1 MTMNVRSLMKNK
13 AAMALVLEQESP
25 AVLCLQETWLSR
37 PAPNLH
43 DDYDRMQSVLKR
55 NEGVATY
62 TKKIIAAKAF
72 LKEEWSSTLMM
83 VRVGDL
89 IIMNV
94 YVSEGWKNEILN
106 TVSRLSR
113 QCVTDGLNVM
123 VMGDFNL
130 IPNEMSKVARKNEL
144 KLCPSPSEGTREGR
158 NGSRNTLDYVMHDFE
173 MEVTAPVVVP

>member
-1 MTMNVRSLMKNK
+1 MVQEIAVMTMNVRSLMKNK

-37 PAPNLH
+37 LAPNLH
-43 DDYDRMQSVLKR
+43 DDYDRMQSDHKR

-62 TKKIIAAKAF
+62 TKKVIAAKAYQ
-72 LKEEWSSTLMM
+72 KEEWSSTLMM
-83 VRVGDL
+83 IRVGDL

-94 YVSEGWKNEILN
+94 YVCEGWKHEIIN
-106 TVSRLSR
+106 TVTRLSR

-130 IPNEMSKVARKNEL
+130 IPIEM
-144 KLCPSPSEGTREGR
+144 
-158 NGSRNTLDYVMHDFE
+158 
-173 MEVTAPVVVP
+173 